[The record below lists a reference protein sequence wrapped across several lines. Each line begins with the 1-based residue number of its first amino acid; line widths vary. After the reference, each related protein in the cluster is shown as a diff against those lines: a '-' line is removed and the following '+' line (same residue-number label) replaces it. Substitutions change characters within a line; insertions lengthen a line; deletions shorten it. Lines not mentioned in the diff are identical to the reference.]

1 MVEPL
6 PSAQG
11 IILGSLDGVQHEA
24 SCREPA
30 PPSAGVPASLCVSI
44 MNKIFKKEK
53 KKHSEM
59 KEESLD
65 VGALIGSAISDK
77 ACGSSLRMRMGETK
91 IQA

>member
-1 MVEPL
+1 
-6 PSAQG
+6 
-11 IILGSLDGVQHEA
+11 
-24 SCREPA
+24 
-30 PPSAGVPASLCVSI
+30 
-44 MNKIFKKEK
+44 
-53 KKHSEM
+53 M